1 MSEQELITFRKLAHL
16 EEAEALV
23 KIFKSRSIRADYKKI
38 EGDLGGAF
46 QGNMDTF
53 KYEVRILEKSRDKAE
68 EVLEQM
74 AFAELEDVDKSHYL
88 YEFSD
93 DDLIDVLVRR
103 EEWNE
108 IDYVL
113 SRKILKDRGVKINKE
128 EIEERHTA
136 YIAKISEPKGGQG
149 VWIIIGYISAILGGF
164 LGLLI
169 GYMLFQAKTVL
180 PNGSKVPAY
189 TPATRKH
196 GKYMFF
202 LSFITLAIFGS
213 LLLFTKVFD

>member
-74 AFAELEDVDKSHYL
+74 AFAELEDVDESHYL

-128 EIEERHTA
+128 EIEERHSV

-149 VWIIIGYISAILGGF
+149 IWIVIGYAAAITTGF

-169 GYMLFQAKTVL
+169 GYMLSRAKSTL
-180 PNGSKVPAY
+180 PNGHKVPAY
-189 TPATRKH
+189 TDTTRKH
-196 GKYMFF
+196 GKYIFF
-202 LSFITLAIFGS
+202 FSIIM
-213 LLLFTKVFD
+213 LFVLGYLRFFTDFFE